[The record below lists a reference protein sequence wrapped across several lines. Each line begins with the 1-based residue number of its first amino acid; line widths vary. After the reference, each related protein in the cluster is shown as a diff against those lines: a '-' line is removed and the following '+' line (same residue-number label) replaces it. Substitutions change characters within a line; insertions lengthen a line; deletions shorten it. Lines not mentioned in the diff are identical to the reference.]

1 MPHSAYQAVECAG
14 FRRLEA
20 TTHDRRDDDPK
31 GGNCV
36 ARWDGVGTLESV
48 GLVGDASAVVSGM
61 VTLTAAVTSQW
72 LAMAVGVSRSFIQ
85 VSEDARRSVVS
96 EMNIPRCWVLKPD
109 SAR

>member
-1 MPHSAYQAVECAG
+1 MPHDTYRVVECVG

-20 TTHDRRDDDPK
+20 TTPDCRDDDPT

-48 GLVGDASAVVSGM
+48 GLVGDASAVVSDM
-61 VTLTAAVTSQW
+61 VTPTAAVTSQW

-96 EMNIPRCWVLKPD
+96 EKNIPRC
-109 SAR
+109 